1 MMATRYL
8 CRVPNV
14 CHSVFQSSRTTPSCI
29 KDLSKYQVSSLVCG
43 LSVLDISRRF
53 NSTKGSPISPA
64 QSIPSSP
71 LSPAPPTLKSS
82 PLSPSPPPTSSSE
95 DDAKRE
101 AQWRSMKLGF
111 TVIGASTGALL
122 AYFIYQYGPP
132 QKDENGNII
141 HDEFMDLPIVQ
152 QYSKRIWKQM
162 VTYNKMIVEPSRE
175 KLLPDPVP
183 FPYYQPPYTLLL
195 EFRDLLV
202 HPEWTY
208 NTGWRFKKRPFVDDF
223 FETLNGSTTDRNN
236 VPLFEVVIFTSESG
250 LSIAPILEAL
260 DKENKYF
267 YFKLFRD
274 STEFV
279 EGHHVKNLD
288 LLNRDLKKVIAVDWN
303 THSLSKN
310 RENALII
317 PRWNGNDD
325 DRTLVDLAVFLRTIA
340 VNGVDDVREVML
352 YYSQFDDP
360 IEAFNQNQIKLR
372 EQMKELSV
380 PPVSRFGG
388 LSSWFRRF

>member
-1 MMATRYL
+1 MASRYL
-8 CRVPNV
+8 FKVPNLV
-14 CHSVFQSSRTTPSCI
+14 CHSFFLSSRSVASPCP
-29 KDLSKYQVSSLVCG
+29 KGFPKYQVSSLVCG
-43 LSVLDISRRF
+43 LSALDISRKY
-53 NSTKGSPISPA
+53 SSSKGSPISPA
-64 QSIPSSP
+64 KSIPSSP

-82 PLSPSPPPTSSSE
+82 PLSPPASSSSSE

-111 TVIGASTGALL
+111 SVIGATTGALL

-132 QKDENGNII
+132 QRDENGNII
-141 HDEFMDLPIVQ
+141 NDEFMGLPIVQ

-162 VTYNKMIVEPSRE
+162 ITYNKMIVEPSRE

-183 FPYYQPPYTLLL
+183 YPYYQPPYTLLL

-223 FETLNGSTTDRNN
+223 FETLNGSTADRNN
-236 VPLFEVVIFTSESG
+236 IPLFEVVIFTSESG

-267 YFKLFRD
+267 YYKLFRD

-279 EGHHVKNLD
+279 DGHHVKNLD
-288 LLNRDLKKVIAVDWN
+288 LLNRDLRKVIAVDWN
-303 THSLSKN
+303 PHSVSKN
-310 RENALII
+310 RENALIL
-317 PRWNGNDD
+317 PRWNGDD
-325 DRTLVDLAVFLRTIA
+325 TDRTLVDLAVFLRTIA
-340 VNGVDDVREVML
+340 VNGVDDVREVMM

-372 EQMKELSV
+372 EQMKELQ
-380 PPVSRFGG
+380 PPSVSRF
-388 LSSWFRRF
+388 SSWFRR